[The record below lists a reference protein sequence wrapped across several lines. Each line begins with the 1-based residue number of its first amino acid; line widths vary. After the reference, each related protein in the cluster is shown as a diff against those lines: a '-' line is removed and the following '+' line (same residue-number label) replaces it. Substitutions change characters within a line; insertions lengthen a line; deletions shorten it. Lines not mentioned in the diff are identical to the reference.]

1 MSVELVGYACFFLT
15 MALTYAIM
23 CLGLNVQWGQT
34 GLFNVGVAG
43 FVAIGAYVSA
53 LLTTPDAA
61 NRLGGFDLPM
71 PIGWIGGALAAGLV
85 SFLIGALTIRLRAD
99 YLAIAT
105 FGVAVTVQL
114 VALNAEAVTG
124 GPFGIGF
131 IPRPFAGLAGDPL
144 LFSLLNLAVLAVVV
158 IALYLAL
165 ERLLRSPWGRVL
177 RAIREDEAAAR
188 ALGKSATRFRLQA
201 FAIGGGIMG
210 LAGAAQAHFIGFIAP
225 DNYMP
230 MLTFQVWAMLIVG
243 GSGNNRGAILGAVL
257 VWGIWAGFGR
267 SHRRPVSRRP
277 AGARRGAADRH
288 DRRGAVRDP
297 AFAPARDTRRGAG
310 GVTPP
315 RQAAACRARRRQA
328 RRNQREENPDAAN
341 S

>member
-15 MALTYAIM
+15 MALTYAII

-61 NRLGGFDLPM
+61 NRLGGFDLP
-71 PIGWIGGALAAGLV
+71 IVAWLARRGAGGRPRLV
-85 SFLIGALTIRLRAD
+85 PDRRAD
-99 YLAIAT
+99 HPAASRLSGHRHLRRRRHRATRRAQRSNRSPAARSASASFRDPSRRWPAIRCCSACSIS
-105 FGVAVTVQL
+105 ACS
-114 VALNAEAVTG
+114 
-124 GPFGIGF
+124 
-131 IPRPFAGLAGDPL
+131 PR
-144 LFSLLNLAVLAVVV
+144 SCIV
-158 IALYLAL
+158 LYLAL
-165 ERLLRSPWGRVL
+165 ERLVRSPWGRVL

-188 ALGKSATRFRLQA
+188 ALGKSATKFRLQA

-257 VWGIWAGFGR
+257 VWGIWAGSAGARRR
-267 SHRRPVSRRP
+267 SVSGRP
-277 AGARRGAADRH
+277 AGARRVAADRH
-288 DRRGAVRDP
+288 DRRRALRDP
-297 AFAPARDTRRGAG
+297 ASAPARHSRRGARR
-310 GVTPP
+310 VAPS
-315 RQAAACRARRRQA
+315 RQAAACRGASPHA
-328 RRNQREENPDAAN
+328 TSEKTSDAAN
-341 S
+341 P